1 MKKVIN
7 LSAYEKDADI
17 NDGIR
22 RYVYDDR
29 M

>member
-7 LSAYEKDADI
+7 LSAYEKVYEMDADI

-22 RYVYDDR
+22 AVCL
-29 M
+29 